1 MGVAVMAHPTDEERE
16 AMAARLDKGERRMD
30 RKPADNNAAEA
41 RLREDAAA
49 MLRAC
54 KGRDTAAFA
63 ERGWIPVPD
72 HAEWNAAIDAAA
84 KVAQS
89 YGCCHVP
96 QEIAEEIRA
105 LKKGQTND

>member
-1 MGVAVMAHPTDEERE
+1 MKPTDEELE
-16 AMAARLDKGERRMD
+16 AMAALTADQLAQVIRKVDGENTMG
-30 RKPADNNAAEA
+30 AGALAEA
-41 RLREDAAA
+41 ILSALEPA
-49 MLRAC
+49 
-54 KGRDTAAFA
+54 
-63 ERGWIPVPD
+63 PD
-72 HAEWNAAIDAAA
+72 HETWNAAIEAAA